1 MFAFSE
7 SFGRHSLKH
16 GRINGCTKNK
26 TVFKGNN
33 NGQDSSRLQV
43 HKHVNEL
50 AGGKIGSSHKAV
62 LELGK
67 WID

>member
-1 MFAFSE
+1 MGGPVDAQRTTLF
-7 SFGRHSLKH
+7 L
-16 GRINGCTKNK
+16 
-26 TVFKGNN
+26 KGNN
-33 NGQDSSRLQV
+33 KCQDSSRLQV

-50 AGGKIGSSHKAV
+50 AGGENGSSHKAV